1 MGGNQEG
8 PKARKLWRFD
18 EVGTAGWTVRT
29 KGYKA
34 GAYLEA
40 TEIVSKHFTFVA
52 RMLQTM
58 KRQNQLTIWLYEGY
72 LRSLNTLY
80 A

>member
-1 MGGNQEG
+1 MAGNQDG

-29 KGYKA
+29 KGNKA

-40 TEIVSKHFTFVA
+40 TEIVSKQFAVVV

-58 KRQNQLTIWLYEGY
+58 KRQGQLTI
-72 LRSLNTLY
+72 
-80 A
+80 